1 MGLKLKF
8 DMTSFCLKICFKL
21 VVALFAFAQTTAQS
35 YPQYRK
41 LNAKL
46 NQADSIILISHI
58 ITAEHEVRADKRIEG
73 EPEKETTLPNDSLLL
88 FIEGKLNERVAINH
102 IILL

>member
-58 ITAEHEVRADKRIEG
+58 ITANMRLGPI
-73 EPEKETTLPNDSLLL
+73 KELKANQKKKQPCQMIRSCFLLK
-88 FIEGKLNERVAINH
+88 EN
-102 IILL
+102 